1 MLDLLNKQKNHD
13 NYVTRQELQG
23 LIDKLSKMDKLVGPK
38 GEDASIDKEMMEE
51 ITELAKPTTG
61 ELLSLI
67 KPLIPAPVIG
77 KDGEKGK
84 DGTEIS
90 AVDLMNKLKSIK
102 GDDRLLIDNI
112 RGGKKIIG
120 KMIELENATG
130 KLNNNLGYLNEYTE
144 EMGSELRDKI
154 KRLEIAINNSGP
166 DTYIIGQDLIGAIFR
181 TTLNNG
187 TVFNT
192 DLSSLSGI
200 SGNTIIQST
209 DGSVGVTPT
218 VGGYDLSV
226 PEDAAS
232 VTYDNTTSGLTATD
246 VQSAID
252 ELDGDLDTLSGTV
265 STLAGDITTLQG
277 DVTTI
282 QGDIT
287 TIEGDI
293 TTIQGDITTINGI
306 ISGLPTVVV
315 STDAD
320 NAIVSG
326 TDGGAYLDIADIDLS
341 TIDWSTV
348 NWTNFFADID
358 WTLNSWTD
366 FFTSFYSEINWTDF
380 IDEIVANWT
389 ATNWNTFI
397 DSFVTN
403 VDEDDVFNFFDQI
416 DADKGDILV
425 NDGTNWNLLPVGTNG
440 KILTANSTEA
450 NGIEWASPSGGVIS
464 GTGVSFPSVNETVAF
479 GTVVDSMMFT
489 DLQGARQQYEN
500 LPFQSVDS
508 QIYIVYSSSSSS
520 SLDSITINSDR
531 SIVNINA
538 TATSGGVFATTG
550 TASDWYYILSGTRLF
565 AYLSTGGINA
575 IKYIELSGNVDIDN
589 NYSGAVATTITHPFT
604 RIGNIHIREDGKWIV
619 TSETSGG
626 LFLTINICTYD
637 GASTLTVDSS
647 FTRTYNNGDASG
659 FTTVDQTTGNVIMH
673 IYDGTF
679 EGSMFTL
686 NSTATSLISKR
697 VSDQQDLRRANAIV
711 IGNRFYVDSNIDST
725 SGGNITKGLKV
736 GTIINPNL

>member
-389 ATNWNTFI
+389 STNWNTFI
-397 DSFVTN
+397 DEFIDN
-403 VDEDDVFNFFDQI
+403 VDEDDVFNFLDQV

-425 NDGTNWNLLPVGTNG
+425 NDGTNWNLLPVGTDGQVLAADSSETNG
-440 KILTANSTEA
+440 VKWEDASTGFNNNIIYGTFKSLA
-450 NGIEWASPSGGVIS
+450 SVVIESREGGGSNHFRSPLIFIGLEGENEFYH
-464 GTGVSFPSVNETVAF
+464 TGVSSAFSTELETGRDYLVIRNGQIDIRVSIEDVPPVSVP
-479 GTVVDSMMFT
+479 G
-489 DLQGARQQYEN
+489 
-500 LPFQSVDS
+500 
-508 QIYIVYSSSSSS
+508 
-520 SLDSITINSDR
+520 
-531 SIVNINA
+531 A
-538 TATSGGVFATTG
+538 TAIGFCIDGQYA
-550 TASDWYYILSGTRLF
+550 YI
-565 AYLSTGGINA
+565 
-575 IKYIELSGNVDIDN
+575 
-589 NYSGAVATTITHPFT
+589 
-604 RIGNIHIREDGKWIV
+604 
-619 TSETSGG
+619 
-626 LFLTINICTYD
+626 
-637 GASTLTVDSS
+637 
-647 FTRTYNNGDASG
+647 
-659 FTTVDQTTGNVIMH
+659 
-673 IYDGTF
+673 
-679 EGSMFTL
+679 TL
-686 NSTATSLISKR
+686 NSGDIYRIDVTSYTPNSGVLMTI
-697 VSDQQDLRRANAIV
+697 
-711 IGNRFYVDSNIDST
+711 
-725 SGGNITKGLKV
+725 SGGTLTGATASSRIAVRDGIAYFARQAGNLIEKYTVSGTTFTYVGVFSIAAVTDIRVNSLEKIAIGKNGWIMFMYQIVGSDYRTALLDGSGNLIRNEIAQNDPYYCFSIDDVFLSTNQNGTTNFIKV
-736 GTIINPNL
+736 IYIQ